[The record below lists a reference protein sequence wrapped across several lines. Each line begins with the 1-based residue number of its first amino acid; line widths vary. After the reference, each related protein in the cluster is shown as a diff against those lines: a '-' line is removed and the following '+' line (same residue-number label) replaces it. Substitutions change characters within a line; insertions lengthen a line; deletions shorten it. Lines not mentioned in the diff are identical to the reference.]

1 MTHEERIRVILG
13 ELIKIM
19 EGYATPKHLDT
30 VAKQEQEARNI
41 VRMINQKFPNDT
53 TVEQIR
59 GTMDRAMLK
68 LEETHK
74 SRTWPTAADI
84 SAAVSKSMNTQRSN
98 IQASKGPWKP
108 DTLALNA
115 KRIIAG
121 EPVGEMYIRGKLA
134 DKMVQM
140 GLITDAHLQPYLEYL
155 SANNIRDRIDAPII
169 SYVCLTELPPRVIAP
184 QGVFFY

>member
-13 ELIKIM
+13 ELVKIY

-30 VAKQEQEARNI
+30 RAKEEQEVRNI

-53 TVEQIR
+53 TVDHIR

-68 LEETHK
+68 LKEAHK
-74 SRTWPTAADI
+74 SRSWPSAADVA
-84 SAAVSKSMNTQRSN
+84 AAVSKSMTSASTRSV
-98 IQASKGPWKP
+98 SSGPWKP
-108 DTLALNA
+108 DTLQLNA

-121 EPVGEMYIRGKLA
+121 EPVGEIYIRGKLA

-155 SANNIRDRIDAPII
+155 SANNIPDRIDPPI
-169 SYVCLTELPPRVIAP
+169 S
-184 QGVFFY
+184 

>member
-1 MTHEERIRVILG
+1 MTHEERNRIILS
-13 ELIKIM
+13 ELIKIF

-30 VAKQEQEARNI
+30 VAKEEQEVRNI

-53 TVEQIR
+53 TVEHIR

-68 LEETHK
+68 LKEAHK
-74 SRTWPTAADI
+74 SRSWPSAADI
-84 SAAVSKSMNTQRSN
+84 AAAVSKSMNTQRSN
-98 IQASKGPWKP
+98 VQASKGPWKP

-155 SANNIRDRIDAPII
+155 SANNIPDRIDPPII
-169 SYVCLTELPPRVIAP
+169 S
-184 QGVFFY
+184 

>member
-1 MTHEERIRVILG
+1 MNYEERVRVILS
-13 ELIKIM
+13 ELIKMM

-30 VAKQEQEARNI
+30 QKKQEDEARNI
-41 VRMINQKFPNDT
+41 VRLLNQKFPNDT
-53 TVEQIR
+53 TEEHIR

-68 LEETHK
+68 LKEANK

-84 SAAVSKSMNTQRSN
+84 SAAVSKSMSSASTRSV
-98 IQASKGPWKP
+98 SSGPWKP
-108 DTLALNA
+108 DTLQLNA

-140 GLITDAHLQPYLEYL
+140 GLITEAHLQPYLEYL
-155 SANNIRDRIDAPII
+155 SANNIPAKVDPPI
-169 SYVCLTELPPRVIAP
+169 S
-184 QGVFFY
+184 

>member
-53 TVEQIR
+53 TVEHIR

-68 LEETHK
+68 LKEAHK

-84 SAAVSKSMNTQRSN
+84 SAAVSKSMTSASTRSV
-98 IQASKGPWKP
+98 SSGPWKP
-108 DTLALNA
+108 DTLQLNA

-134 DKMVQM
+134 DKMVEM
-140 GLITDAHLQPYLEYL
+140 GLISEAHLQPYLEYL
-155 SANNIRDRIDAPII
+155 SANNIPARVDPPI
-169 SYVCLTELPPRVIAP
+169 S
-184 QGVFFY
+184 

>member
-13 ELIKIM
+13 ELVKIF

-30 VAKQEQEARNI
+30 RAKEEQEVRNI
-41 VRMINQKFPNDT
+41 VRMINTKFPNDT
-53 TVEQIR
+53 NVDHIR

-68 LEETHK
+68 LKEAHK
-74 SRTWPTAADI
+74 ARSWPSAADI
-84 SAAVSKSMNTQRSN
+84 AAAVSKSMTS
-98 IQASKGPWKP
+98 ASTRTVSSGPWKP
-108 DTLALNA
+108 DTLQLNA

-155 SANNIRDRIDAPII
+155 SANNIPARVDPPII
-169 SYVCLTELPPRVIAP
+169 S
-184 QGVFFY
+184 

>member
-1 MTHEERIRVILG
+1 MTHDERIFVLIG
-13 ELIKIM
+13 ELAKIL
-19 EGYATPKHLDT
+19 EGYATPKHLNT
-30 VAKQEQEARNI
+30 RAKEEDEARNI
-41 VRMINQKFPNDT
+41 VRMLNQKFPNDT
-53 TVEQIR
+53 TEDHIR

-68 LEETHK
+68 LKEAHK
-74 SRTWPTAADI
+74 SRSWPSAADI
-84 SAAVSKSMNTQRSN
+84 AAAVTKSMNTQRASMPT
-98 IQASKGPWKP
+98 SKGPWKP

-155 SANNIRDRIDAPII
+155 SANNIPARVDPPI
-169 SYVCLTELPPRVIAP
+169 S
-184 QGVFFY
+184 